1 MEVKIVETNNEKED
15 AYRVRRDV
23 FIEEQGVTE
32 EEEHDGLDEVAVH
45 FVGYENDIPVAA
57 ARLRIMDTYGKL
69 ERICVTKEHRGRSFG
84 KDIILKMEEYVAKQ
98 GRDVSKL
105 NAQTRAEGFYQSLGY
120 QTTSGE
126 FMDADIPHVAME
138 KSFK

>member
-1 MEVKIVETNNEKED
+1 MDIKVVETEQEKKD
-15 AYRVRRDV
+15 AYSVRRDV

-45 FVGYENDIPVAA
+45 FVGYEEGKPVAA
-57 ARLRIMDTYGKL
+57 SRLRLMDSYGKL
-69 ERICVTKEHRGRSFG
+69 ERICVMKDHRGRSFG
-84 KDIILKMEEYVAKQ
+84 KEIILEMEEYVAKQ
-98 GRDVSKL
+98 GRDTSKL

-120 QTTSGE
+120 HTTSGE
-126 FMDADIPHVAME
+126 FMDANIPHVAME